1 MSFGCFGRLPCKT
14 DAQCWVSNFCDAE
27 LRWVLSCSITK
38 FLKLLKF
45 PMADVTLTVDGKK
58 VTAPAGTLL
67 IEACKTVGI
76 EVPSFCYYPNLSL
89 QGACRMCLV
98 KIEKMPKLQTACTTV
113 VSEGMIVT
121 SESDEIKQAR
131 KGMLE
136 LLLGNHPLDCPVCDA
151 GGECELQD
159 MTFSY
164 GAAES
169 KFMEAKNHKEEQQW
183 SPIVFFDRPRCI
195 LCYRCVRV
203 CGEGMDVW
211 ALGVQNRAVSSVIAP
226 NKEDHL
232 ECEECGMCIDICPV
246 GALTSGAY
254 RYKTRPWEMKHVGTI
269 CTHCGDGCKT
279 TLGVRR
285 ADTGMEIVRGDNRDK
300 SGTNG
305 DFLCI
310 KGRYGFDFANHEER
324 LNRPLIRRQ
333 GKLMPATWE
342 EAFALIGEKF
352 AGVRDHDGGGAIG
365 VVGSTRTTNEESYL
379 LSKFARVV
387 LRTNNIDHHRTADF
401 PALAAAVRGKADRTA
416 SMAEVFTAP
425 AILLIGNDPTEQ
437 HPLLAWQIR
446 NNVRLHRARLHVI
459 HSRPIKLRRQATTFA
474 QIPAGAEGRVAAFLA
489 GGDSAAEAL
498 VDASSPLSLS
508 QDGWIELRDKLRGE
522 QNLVIVFGS
531 ELRGEDLAS
540 LMKFGAAIPGTK
552 FVCLADYAN
561 SRGAAD
567 MGLYPDL
574 LPGYHPTA
582 GSSEFHA
589 EWGEIPRA
597 PGLDLAAMVEA
608 GKDGRL
614 KALYVVGSNPVGRSN
629 IDPFAFSKSFVV
641 VQDMFLTE
649 TAVMADVVLPAANA
663 YEKSGTFT
671 NTCGD
676 LQLVKKAGEVTGTKT
691 DFEMVVRIADAM
703 GFEVRKLVP
712 FGGGTYADMGQSR
725 GAQSGEADRHAVW
738 LEARGL
744 EPKLSPF
751 EPTAILDEIQRLV
764 PGYDVSRMTLLAG
777 NSQHTSLEQAG
788 PGVAHRA
795 ESIAPANDNLFTSG
809 TLGRYSRA
817 LQSVIESHEVKTE
830 VAAD

>member
-1 MSFGCFGRLPCKT
+1 MP
-14 DAQCWVSNFCDAE
+14 
-27 LRWVLSCSITK
+27 
-38 FLKLLKF
+38 
-45 PMADVTLTVDGKK
+45 DVTLTVDGKK
-58 VTAPAGTLL
+58 LTAPAGTLL
-67 IEACKTVGI
+67 IEACKSVGI

-113 VSEGMIVT
+113 VSEGMVVT
-121 SESDEIKQAR
+121 SDSDEVRQAR
-131 KGMLE
+131 KAMLE
-136 LLLGNHPLDCPVCDA
+136 MVLANHPLDCPVCDA

-169 KFMEAKNHKEEQQW
+169 KFMDAKNHKDEQQW
-183 SPIVFFDRPRCI
+183 SPVVFFDRPRCI

-211 ALGVQNRAVSSVIAP
+211 ALGVQNRGVNSLIAP

-310 KGRYGFDFANHEER
+310 KGRYAFDFANHEDR
-324 LNRPLIRRQ
+324 LTQPLIRKH
-333 GKLMPATWE
+333 GKLTPATWE
-342 EAFALIGEKF
+342 EAFALIGKKF
-352 AGVRDHDGGGAIG
+352 AEVRDKDGGSAIG
-365 VVGSTRTTNEESYL
+365 VIGSTRITNEEAYL

-387 LRTNNIDHHRTADF
+387 LRTNNVDHHRTADF
-401 PALAAAVRGKADRTA
+401 PAFAAAMRGKPEATA
-416 SMAEVFTAP
+416 SMADVFTAP
-425 AILLIGNDPTEQ
+425 AILLIGNDPTVQ
-437 HPLLAWQIR
+437 HPLLAYQIR
-446 NNVRLHRARLHVI
+446 NNVRLHRARLYAVNAN
-459 HSRPIKLRRQATTFA
+459 PIKLRRQATTFT
-474 QIPAGAEGRVAAFLA
+474 QLPAGAEGKLAAFLA
-489 GGDSAAEAL
+489 GDDSALEAITARVGTGDSPVQSREQWLA
-498 VDASSPLSLS
+498 
-508 QDGWIELRDKLRGE
+508 LRDKFRAE
-522 QNLVIVFGS
+522 QSIVIVFGS
-531 ELRGEDLAS
+531 ELRGADITNLV
-540 LMKFGAAIPGTK
+540 KFGSAISGAK
-552 FVCLADYAN
+552 FLCLADYAN

-574 LPGYHPTA
+574 LPGYHPA
-582 GSSEFHA
+582 AESGQFHQ
-589 EWGEIPRA
+589 EWGDIPHTS
-597 PGLDLAAMVEA
+597 GLDLPGMVDAAKA
-608 GKDGRL
+608 GKL
-614 KALYVVGSNPVGRSN
+614 KALYVVGSNPVGRLN
-629 IDPFAFSKSFVV
+629 LDPFAFSKSFVV

-649 TAVMADVVLPAANA
+649 TAVIADVVLPAANA
-663 YEKSGTFT
+663 YEKFGTFT

-676 LQLVKKAGEVTGTKT
+676 LQLVKKAGEVAGTKS
-691 DFEMVVRIADAM
+691 DFEMIVRIADAM
-703 GFEVRKLVP
+703 GFDVKKLVP
-712 FGGGTYADMGQSR
+712 FGGAMRADMGQSR

-738 LEARGL
+738 LEVHGL
-744 EPKLSPF
+744 EPKLSPLD
-751 EPTAILDEIQRLV
+751 PMAILDEIQRLV
-764 PGYDVSRMTLLAG
+764 SGYDVSRMNLLAG
-777 NSQHTSLEQAG
+777 NSEHTTLANSG
-788 PGVAHRA
+788 PGVTHKP
-795 ESIAPANDNLFTSG
+795 ESIHPANDTLFTSG

-817 LQSVIESHEVKTE
+817 LNSVMESREVKTTE

>member
-1 MSFGCFGRLPCKT
+1 
-14 DAQCWVSNFCDAE
+14 
-27 LRWVLSCSITK
+27 
-38 FLKLLKF
+38 
-45 PMADVTLTVDGKK
+45 MADASQTVTLTVDGKK

-113 VSEGMIVT
+113 ISEGMVVT
-121 SESDEIKQAR
+121 SDSAEIKQAR
-131 KGMLE
+131 KSTLE
-136 LLLGNHPLDCPVCDA
+136 MLLGNHPLDCPVCDA

-169 KFMEAKNHKEEQQW
+169 KFMEAKNHKDEQQW
-183 SPIVFFDRPRCI
+183 SPVVFFDRPRCI
-195 LCYRCVRV
+195 LCFRCVRV

-211 ALGVQNRAVSSVIAP
+211 ALGVQNRGVSSIIAP
-226 NKEDHL
+226 NKQDHL

-285 ADTGMEIVRGDNRDK
+285 SDAGMEIVRGDNRDK

-310 KGRYGFDFANHEER
+310 KGRYAFDFANHEER
-324 LNRPLIRRQ
+324 LTHPLIRRD
-333 GKLMPATWE
+333 GKLSPATWE
-342 EAFALIGEKF
+342 EAFELIGKKF
-352 AGVRDHDGGGAIG
+352 AEVRARDGGAAIG
-365 VVGSTRTTNEESYL
+365 VIGSTRTTNEEAYL

-387 LRTNNIDHHRTADF
+387 LKTNNVDHHRTADF
-401 PALAAAVRGKADRTA
+401 PAFAAAVRGKGDATA
-416 SMAEVFTAP
+416 SMADVFTAP
-425 AILLIGNDPTEQ
+425 AVLLIGNDPTEQ

-446 NNVRLHRARLHVI
+446 NNVRLHRARFYLI
-459 HSRPIKLRRQATTFA
+459 NSSPIKLRRQATSFT
-474 QIPAGAEGRVAAFLA
+474 QIPAGSEGQVAAFLA
-489 GGDSAAEAL
+489 GSDTAVDSL
-498 VDASSPLSLS
+498 ITSSNSKDA
-508 QDGWIELRDKLRGE
+508 WATLRDKLRGE

-531 ELRGEDLAS
+531 ELRGGDLAS
-540 LMKFGAAIPGTK
+540 LVKFGSAIPGAK

-582 GSSEFHA
+582 GNSQFHR
-589 EWGEIPRA
+589 EWGEIPKTA
-597 PGLDLAAMVEA
+597 GLDVDGMVEA
-608 GKDGRL
+608 GNAGRL
-614 KALYVVGSNPVGRSN
+614 KALYVVGSNPVGRLK
-629 IDPFAFSKSFVV
+629 IDPFAFSKSFIV

-649 TAVMADVVLPAANA
+649 TAIMADVVLPAANA

-676 LQLVKKAGEVTGTKT
+676 VQLVKKAGEVTGTKT
-691 DFEMVVRIADAM
+691 DFEMIVRVADAM
-703 GFEVRKLVP
+703 GFDVRRLVP

-738 LEARGL
+738 LEAHGL
-744 EPKLSPF
+744 EPKMSPF
-751 EPTAILDEIQRLV
+751 DPTAILDEIQRLV
-764 PGYDVSRMTLLAG
+764 PGYDVSRMNLLAG
-777 NSQHTSLEQAG
+777 NSQHTSLTEAG

-795 ESIAPANDNLFTSG
+795 ESIAPANDDLFTSG
-809 TLGRYSRA
+809 TLGRYSRT
-817 LQSVIESHEVKTE
+817 LKSVMESHEVKAAE